1 MSEQAKIRRAR
12 KARTHSG
19 FSLLEMMLSI
29 AILIGVTGVVMS
41 GLLQTT
47 NTEGTVQNRTEMHA
61 SVRSATELMQQEI
74 GQAGRIALPN
84 QVTLT
89 SAITAAGTATPSV
102 SSASGM
108 FVGEYLVVDAGQGY
122 PGGIGISPLPA
133 LAFCNPSPCSNQ
145 ETVVVTAVNASS
157 SPNTFTAVFSL
168 THNSGAPVTVQ
179 GGFGTGVVPESAA
192 PYNMQN
198 GSDGFNLKLYGDI
211 NNDGNMVYVEYVC
224 DTSGGNLYRS
234 VTPASVSSTSP
245 PTITTKTILLPNLQ
259 PNPPSNAP
267 CFVYQEQPAGC
278 NSTLSNPCFVTDVA
292 VTLTVQTQLPDP
304 STGIYQKE
312 TKALLNVSPRNVFD
326 AYQLWGAPAYDRV
339 QPMPSTVG
347 PCPSGCLTAQTP

>member
-1 MSEQAKIRRAR
+1 MRRDR

-19 FSLLEMMLSI
+19 FSLLEMMISLV
-29 AILIGVTGVVMS
+29 ILIGVTGVVMS
-41 GLLQTT
+41 GLLQAT

-74 GQAGRIALPN
+74 GQAGRIALPSP
-84 QVTLT
+84 VTLT
-89 SAITAAGTATPSV
+89 SAITPAGPATPSV
-102 SSASGM
+102 SSTAGM

-122 PGGIGISPLPA
+122 PNGIGISPLPTV
-133 LAFCNPSPCSNQ
+133 AFCNPSPCSNQ
-145 ETVVVTAVNASS
+145 ETVQVTAVPSS
-157 SPNTFTAVFSL
+157 TTFTAVFNL

-179 GGFGTGVVPESAA
+179 GGLGTGVVPEKAL
-192 PYNMQN
+192 PFNMQN

-211 NNDGNMVYVEYVC
+211 NSDGNMIYVQYVC

-234 VTPASVSSTSP
+234 VSSISAL
-245 PTITTKTILLPNLQ
+245 TIAAKTVLLPNLQ
-259 PNPPSNAP
+259 PNPPVNAP
-267 CFVYQEQPAGC
+267 CFVYQEEPAGC
-278 NSTLSNPCFVTDVA
+278 NSTAANPCFVTDVA

-326 AYQLWGAPAYDRV
+326 AYQLWAAPAYDRV
-339 QPMPSTVG
+339 QPMPSSVG
-347 PCPSGCLTAQTP
+347 PCASGCLTAQTP